1 MEQELFDVLSQLEM
15 QEEREQLNR
24 VPDSERI
31 HILDPDAAKLISM
44 LAISKKA
51 THIVEIGS
59 GVGYSTLWL
68 AYAASITG
76 GKVVACELDAARA
89 ATLKQNVEEAKL
101 SDYVELFEGDARE
114 LLRNREGKVDFV
126 FIDGDAGQ
134 YETYFDVVYKR
145 MEVGG
150 MIIADDVVSLENE
163 LSDYV
168 SYMQNHPNLES
179 TTIPLGEGLELT
191 VKTVA

>member
-1 MEQELFDVLSQLEM
+1 MEQDLFDVLSQLEM

-31 HILDPDAAKLISM
+31 QILDPDAAKLISM

-51 THIVEIGS
+51 THIVEVGS

-68 AYAASITG
+68 AYAASVTG
-76 GKVVACELDAARA
+76 GKVVACEIDSARA
-89 ATLKQNVEEAKL
+89 AEMKSNLEKANL
-101 SDYVELFEGDARE
+101 SDYVELLEGDARE
-114 LLRNREGKVDFV
+114 QLRNREGIVDFV
-126 FIDGDAGQ
+126 FIDGDSGQ

-150 MIIADDVVSLENE
+150 MIIADDVVTLENE